1 MSDAC
6 KELTKGEREELKGLE
21 AKATKDW
28 RWEQCYEQSYLVH
41 QDDMGDPDSDPEYE
55 TRVHWAITD
64 ADSRPMRVST
74 IHLISL
80 STGQPHGELGFLD
93 DPNVQLAI
101 AARNAIAPLIQ
112 QVERLERSLAMA
124 GEVQLTGHHHWGMQ
138 LMEQLGRFVEQ
149 TATAATPMTTKIMAR
164 FSDVDFPA
172 MHIWATTS
180 EQAPAARCAELA
192 AARAALETAVAG
204 RDKEIASLRQQ
215 LAAAE
220 ERAKRAEEIV
230 AKLPTTRDGVLVPRT
245 EPDQF
250 LYCPRGHKNAVHR
263 SDVDVYCLGRD
274 GQPCYSPPYQS
285 DGSCGRHWKFEEC
298 FSTEAA
304 AQAAKPGACDCGIC
318 HGEGLI
324 GNDGQTCPCII
335 AGCKKRHGR
344 DEYMPSAA
352 KQEGK

>member
-1 MSDAC
+1 MSDDR
-6 KELTKGEREELKGLE
+6 KGELTKGEREELKGLE

-101 AARNAIAPLIQ
+101 AARNAILPLIEH
-112 QVERLERSLAMA
+112 VERLERSLAMA

-215 LAAAE
+215 LTAAE
-220 ERAKRAEEIV
+220 ERAGKSERERDV
-230 AKLPTTRDGVLVPRT
+230 LAKALDRINDAN
-245 EPDQF
+245 E
-250 LYCPRGHKNAVHR
+250 A
-263 SDVDVYCLGRD
+263 
-274 GQPCYSPPYQS
+274 YQS
-285 DGSCGRHWKFEEC
+285 DDSAMYPDKVIGKIASSEYFL
-298 FSTEAA
+298 
-304 AQAAKPGACDCGIC
+304 AQAAKGA
-318 HGEGLI
+318 E
-324 GNDGQTCPCII
+324 
-335 AGCKKRHGR
+335 
-344 DEYMPSAA
+344 
-352 KQEGK
+352 